1 MGDRCYYRAEV
12 RREDLVHFMKIL
24 VGEAYES
31 PEEFFKIHKYVADSP
46 FVEVEIEEINYGGW
60 TQTEEAAK
68 EGLVFRGYHGSGGDY
83 EACSFVALNKKLYS
97 VVDLDGPVATVHC
110 KVDDEG
116 QATVTINQDDLEK
129 IKAHAEAE
137 WRFQK
142 QYPAIM
148 GE

>member
-1 MGDRCYYRAEV
+1 MTFFDFSWSSC
-12 RREDLVHFMKIL
+12 IL
-24 VGEAYES
+24 RILAAAGKDGTFAGG
-31 PEEFFKIHKYVADSP
+31 AD
-46 FVEVEIEEINYGGW
+46 I
-60 TQTEEAAK
+60 AA
-68 EGLVFRGYHGSGGDY
+68 D
-83 EACSFVALNKKLYS
+83 KKLYS